1 MTANAH
7 TKSQDCLPETFQFK
21 SICSAIQ
28 LFNRQAKQ
36 RKQQHGDN
44 VCIDSSCSTFS
55 AEEES

>member
-7 TKSQDCLPETFQFK
+7 TKSQDCLPETFQLTDFQIFDIIA
-21 SICSAIQ
+21 SST
-28 LFNRQAKQ
+28 KQ